1 MREEQ
6 EGVEGSGA
14 HEVRAHEE
22 SGGRARRALERRAAR
37 LALTPVGRLE
47 AVALQTDHHSFG
59 IASAE
64 EVRDEGL
71 RSCLAHNHFGV
82 CHLGHEALH
91 NVRSSEIVDLRSTA
105 RPSQIRYRKHAR
117 DEPRREWAQRCTSTL
132 GSATRSPMS
141 NKHF

>member
-1 MREEQ
+1 MVAKGKGQSPGGGLGGLGGGTRERGAGRVQ
-6 EGVEGSGA
+6 GSGA

-47 AVALQTDHHSFG
+47 AIALQTDHHSFG

-71 RSCLAHNHFGV
+71 RSCLAHNHF
-82 CHLGHEALH
+82 
-91 NVRSSEIVDLRSTA
+91 
-105 RPSQIRYRKHAR
+105 
-117 DEPRREWAQRCTSTL
+117 
-132 GSATRSPMS
+132 
-141 NKHF
+141 